1 MPNAPFN
8 TVNSVFVSWLPAF
21 VIDFCAQ
28 LTTLTNP
35 MAEPKENL
43 QMEKIVSLCK
53 RRGFVFQS
61 SEIYGGINGF
71 WDYGPLGAELK
82 RNVKELWWHAM
93 TRQRDDVAGLEATII
108 MSPQIWK
115 ASGHVDTFADLM
127 RECPLTKKRV
137 RADQVEPQS
146 GIVVRF
152 SGIYNCKENSTRISK
167 VVEQSAQTIKTKQAI
182 EELFKK
188 NITDGEVREMDP
200 EKYDHANGPDQIV
213 ALREAA
219 QKHYAD
225 CAHFQSFSI
234 LLQPGKPLDS
244 ARKVANQ
251 YYFEKTHSD
260 AFILLGESSEKVENS
275 TDFHPESGVELT
287 EARPFNLMFKTY
299 VGPVESEDGIA
310 YLRPETAQA
319 IFAQFKNVLE
329 TSRQKVPFGI
339 AQVGKAFR
347 NEVTPRNFTFRS
359 REFEQ
364 MELEFFIK
372 PDEVIEA
379 IHGSVAKASE
389 ISNSQSEISEP
400 QPNWGWEAWH
410 KYWVEERVRFYEG
423 IGLSRETLGFHHQ
436 TPAELAH
443 YARACTDILFKF
455 PFSKKDADGNVTGDE
470 LEGIAARSDFDL
482 SQHQRFSGKPMG
494 VFDDELRAAWG
505 KLPKEK
511 QDDLW
516 KRYYDNRKNYLTKSA
531 KPDETAEQIQKQAT
545 EDANG
550 LAKGQYIPHVI
561 EPSAGVDRLILA
573 LIANAYSEITETDD
587 KGKTETR
594 VTMKFHPRV
603 APIKV
608 GVLPLLKNKPEL
620 VKKAQEVRDLLR
632 PWMNVFYDEAGSIGR
647 RYARQDE
654 AGTPFCLTID
664 FDTLGE
670 KPELLDTVTIRYRDD
685 GKQERLKIS
694 ELRDWLLARIR

>member
-1 MPNAPFN
+1 
-8 TVNSVFVSWLPAF
+8 
-21 VIDFCAQ
+21 
-28 LTTLTNP
+28 
-35 MAEPKENL
+35 
-43 QMEKIVSLCK
+43 MEKIVSLCK
-53 RRGFVFQS
+53 RRGFIYQS

-82 RNVKELWWHAM
+82 RNVKELWWNTM
-93 TRQRDDVAGLEATII
+93 IRQRNDVAGLEATII

-146 GIVVRF
+146 GTVYRF
-152 SGIYNCKENSTRISK
+152 AGAAR
-167 VVEQSAQTIKTKQAI
+167 VVENGDEKVAKIQRIIGEFAPS
-182 EELFKK
+182 
-188 NITDGEVREMDP
+188 ITDETSLLDRLSTNWTPVASSNEAVRSQVQEALEYFYQD
-200 EKYDHANGPDQIV
+200 KV
-213 ALREAA
+213 AVWKQFAV
-219 QKHYAD
+219 
-225 CAHFQSFSI
+225 I
-234 LLQPGKPLDS
+234 LQPGKPRES
-244 ARKVANQ
+244 AYKLAKEFYATLGVKNS
-251 YYFEKTHSD
+251 T
-260 AFILLGESSEKVENS
+260 LLGESVSKAENS
-275 TDFHPESGVELT
+275 TDFHPDSGVELSPP
-287 EARPFNLMFKTY
+287 RPFNLMFKTY
-299 VGPVESEDGIA
+299 VGPVESEDNVA

-372 PDEVIEA
+372 PDEVVEA
-379 IHGSVAKASE
+379 VCGKVATVAEAFGVPPSGGPEPAKAGTP
-389 ISNSQSEISEP
+389 NHP

-410 KYWVEERVRFYEG
+410 KYWVEERIAFYED
-423 IGLSRETLGFHHQ
+423 IGLPRNTLVEYWQ
-436 TPAELAH
+436 RPEELAH
-443 YARACTDILFKF
+443 YARATVDILYKF
-455 PFSKKDADGNVTGDE
+455 PFSKRDEKGELTGEE

-482 SQHQRFSGKPMG
+482 SQHERFSGKPMG
-494 VFDDELRAAWG
+494 VFDEELRAAWG
-505 KLPKEK
+505 KLDEARKAG
-511 QDDLW
+511 LS
-516 KRYYDNRKNYLTKSA
+516 KRYYEARLKYLTKTGVEQEKAEPEA
-531 KPDETAEQIQKQAT
+531 K
-545 EDANG
+545 EDAAG

-573 LIANAYSEITETDD
+573 LICNAYSEAAGTDD

-594 VTMKFHPRV
+594 VILKFHPRV

-608 GVLPLLKNKPEL
+608 AVLPLLKNKPEL

-632 PWMNVFYDEAGSIGR
+632 PWMNVFYDDGGSIGR

-654 AGTPFCLTID
+654 AGTPFCVTTD

-670 KPELLDTVTIRYRDD
+670 KPELKDTVTIRYRDD
-685 GKQERLKIS
+685 GKQERLAIG
-694 ELRDWLLARIR
+694 ELLNWLLPKIR